1 MAEFRAEA
9 KKMVVALVDMKRAFS
24 SPQHFNSL
32 VHCKMDRLQREDD
45 GNGRQVRKWSY
56 DAPSLL
62 ARERM

>member
-45 GNGRQVRKWSY
+45 GNGRQVRK
-56 DAPSLL
+56 
-62 ARERM
+62 